1 MSKQVR
7 TLIIVG
13 AGILVLV
20 ALLLVLLLTPALGGG
35 STSSSASADNSSTV
49 DTSVSLLDKSKD
61 ADGKNVE
68 NPVKKAVVKTGDE
81 EYTVAPN
88 KDGQLTVQAYQDLPV
103 NTTAIDSLVQTL
115 ATITAT
121 RKITDDPDLLTG
133 ESAAAQQQA
142 SDSSSAAAVGGD
154 AAFGLD
160 KPLSTVT
167 VTYHDDTI
175 AVFELGNLEP
185 METGYYF
192 RESGK
197 RPVYLV
203 DTTFAGT
210 LQLKSTAYIGT
221 TLYAGPTV
229 KEGDSSG
236 QVVVRD
242 LDLTGSIRKDQPVSI
257 VLTSQTADAEKYQY
271 SSHLITKPY
280 KRTVSASTDMT
291 TLFSS
296 FSSLTAGEALV
307 PHPTKADLTKYGF
320 GDPLSVAVFRLA
332 VSTTKSSLAAA
343 NNSSSS
349 AGTSSGTSEDDDKEV
364 IYGTEEHT
372 VTIGGK
378 NDDGNYYV
386 MVNGIDVIYLVSSAG
401 LSWAEVRYNDLV
413 NPGMFL
419 ESIDNID
426 SIAFTIDGKTTTFKL
441 EHVEGYESGSDE
453 ELNIT
458 AGGKKYSTSEFRGLY
473 QVLMGLQR
481 YGDADAKP
489 TGSPALII
497 DVVPIK
503 GKADR
508 VTASLYKT
516 SASSYTCVHADGDSY
531 KVRGSTIENVVRQF
545 ENYLAGKPVST
556 DY

>member
-35 STSSSASADNSSTV
+35 NTSSAASENNSSAA

-61 ADGKNVE
+61 ADGEAVE
-68 NPVKKAVVKTGDE
+68 NPVKKAVVKTGGE
-81 EYTVAPN
+81 EYTVAPD
-88 KDGQLTVQAYQDLPV
+88 KDGRLTVTSYQDLPV

-115 ATITAT
+115 SIVTAT
-121 RKITDDPDLLTG
+121 RKITDDPDLLTAESTAG
-133 ESAAAQQQA
+133 EQPS
-142 SDSSSAAAVGGD
+142 SDGSSAAPAVGD

-167 VTYHDDTI
+167 VTYHDDTTT
-175 AVFELGNLEP
+175 VFELGNMEP

-197 RPVYLV
+197 KPVYLV
-203 DTTFAGT
+203 DTTFAST

-221 TLYAGPTV
+221 TLYDGPAV

-236 QVVVRD
+236 QVVIRD
-242 LDLTGSIRKDQPVSI
+242 LDLTGSLRKDQPVSI

-280 KRTVSASTDMT
+280 KRTVSAAADMT
-291 TLFSS
+291 TLLSS
-296 FSSLTAGEALV
+296 FSSLTASEAVV
-307 PHPTKADLTKYGF
+307 PHPAKADLTKYGF
-320 GDPLSVAVFRLA
+320 DNPLSVAEFRLA
-332 VSTTKSSLAAA
+332 ISTTKASLAAA

-349 AGTSSGTSEDDDKEV
+349 ADTSSGTSEDDDKEV
-364 IYGTEEHT
+364 IYGTETHT
-372 VTIGGK
+372 VTIGSK

-386 MVNGIDVIYLVSSAG
+386 MVNGIDVIYLVSSAS
-401 LSWAEVRYNDLV
+401 LAWAETTYNDLV

-441 EHVEGYESGSDE
+441 EHVEGYEMSSDE
-453 ELNIT
+453 ALNVT

-481 YGDADAKP
+481 YGAADAKP
-489 TGSPALII
+489 SGSPALII
-497 DVVPIK
+497 DVVPIE